1 MARSKLWLWQWMD
14 VAEWKQ
20 NLLTVMRSR
29 SKEVRLLDALSLT
42 MMDLLM
48 MMTEM
53 WMKRETVSEAP
64 TFQWLSFN
72 NLEVRIWQWQEG
84 KKTSILWFLNQ
95 ITLLLIIFTHAF
107 IHLLKLFSGNPL
119 RVVFFSMLASSVD
132 HLFYIAAIHLS
143 SSVLVRV
150 PQNLFV
156 SPLIFTIYTHLCC
169 NLLLRCV

>member
-1 MARSKLWLWQWMD
+1 MARSKLWLWQWID

-29 SKEVRLLDALSLT
+29 SKEARLLDALSLT

-53 WMKRETVSEAP
+53 WMKRETISEAL

-95 ITLLLIIFTHAF
+95 ITLLLIIFNHVF
-107 IHLLKLFSGNPL
+107 IPLLKLFSGNPL
-119 RVVFFSMLASSVD
+119 RVVFFSMFASFVN
-132 HLFYIAAIHLS
+132 HLFYIAAIPLS
-143 SSVLVRV
+143 SSLLVRV